1 VARKERIRIHDV
13 WGVKVVSLG
22 QVEIW
27 DGADMA
33 LLRDTLSRLFY
44 EEGCRSIGVDL
55 THVKYIPSGFFG
67 MLDDYH
73 RKGAEVRLYSPQPRV
88 RQMLWFRQFFDLEST
103 GCYRMRLEPKHP
115 MLPLIASATGAEPP
129 WKTTAD
135 GGLRVG
141 QENSAAAFRA

>member
-1 VARKERIRIHDV
+1 VARKGRIRIHDV

-33 LLRDTLSRLFY
+33 LLRDTLARLFH

-73 RKGAEVRLYSPQPRV
+73 RKGAEVRLYSPQPHV
-88 RQMLWFRQFFDLEST
+88 RRMLWFRQFFDLEST
-103 GCYRMRLEPKHP
+103 GCYRMLMEPKHP
-115 MLPLIASATGAEPP
+115 MLPIIAPAVAEVPP
-129 WKTTAD
+129 WKKPVESESTVAEED
-135 GGLRVG
+135 
-141 QENSAAAFRA
+141 APAAFRR